1 MCWLGPLDL
10 MSVPVTGGAI
20 VVWLSFLV
28 VGCWI
33 RVGVYRNVGELIELN
48 PKVPGPELEN
58 SVEDVSSNC
67 CSRDNALLETLVI
80 GIGGSLGGVGV
91 WIGPLF
97 LFISSFLR

>member
-1 MCWLGPLDL
+1 
-10 MSVPVTGGAI
+10 MSVLVTVGA
-20 VVWLSFLV
+20 VGVWLSFPV

-48 PKVPGPELEN
+48 PKVPGPELGN
-58 SVEDVSSNC
+58 SVEDVSSSC